1 MIIGVEITRKE
12 LCSDTSSIL
21 YKPLVMYKNR
31 EFSNTQYDLVIIFYH
46 QTIRQL
52 GSDQNFFWSGH
63 INLFRLSLLI
73 STKRSITIKI
83 DYLSRIEEV

>member
-31 EFSNTQYDLVIIFYH
+31 EFSRYS
-46 QTIRQL
+46 IRL
-52 GSDQNFFWSGH
+52 GDNF
-63 INLFRLSLLI
+63 LSPDH
-73 STKRSITIKI
+73 KAAR
-83 DYLSRIEEV
+83 V